1 MGSDINFG
9 VSRSISR
16 FKEYDT
22 ISATRG
28 SGKDN
33 NPMQRASR
41 EVTIIGQGTKH
52 INRAVIVHNSS
63 RYSSNSAVQG
73 FSTSANSG
81 NKFSREAFES
91 VKYRCRQGIQGSKR
105 FKRMETGPTSV

>member
-28 SGKDN
+28 SGKDK

-63 RYSSNSAVQG
+63 NSSNSAVRG

-91 VKYRCRQGIQGSKR
+91 INTSKR
-105 FKRMETGPTSV
+105 RASLVYTKSQSV